1 MSIIAKTRRMLRIGR
16 LERNQLDRSISKEV
30 LLSLSWLRGY
40 VISRMLRPQMKLPR
54 LSFFSAAVVCFNFV
68 ASAHAQQS
76 RAERVAEIQ
85 AALRDGKLEGW
96 LFYDFRHSDPLAY
109 RILKLDEKMFVSRRW
124 FYYVPALGEPVKIV
138 QSIEQFKLDSLPG
151 RKLVFRG
158 WQELHARLKEVLGPA
173 ENESKRRIAMQ
184 YSPMNDIPYISRVDA
199 GTIELVRS
207 LEVEPVTSAEL
218 VQRFEAVFSPAQ
230 HQMHVE
236 ASDKMHRIIQEA
248 FAEIARRIRASEPT
262 TEWDIAQFMLRR
274 YAEEGME
281 QEPMIIAVNAN
292 AANPHYMPT
301 KDKNSPIK
309 RGDFV
314 LIDAATNLDK
324 PDAVATDQTWTGY
337 VGETVPDEY
346 TRIFNIVRE
355 ARDSAVDFVRK
366 NIRAGKSIRGAEVD
380 DVSRGVIT
388 RAGFGEQ
395 FTHRTGHS
403 IGEETHGNGVNIDD
417 FETRDSRRIIPGIC
431 FSIEPGIYLEGKFGV
446 RSEINVYVSDK
457 DIEITGRPIQTE
469 IIAILKTPSGPSR
482 ERH

>member
-1 MSIIAKTRRMLRIGR
+1 M
-16 LERNQLDRSISKEV
+16 
-30 LLSLSWLRGY
+30 
-40 VISRMLRPQMKLPR
+40 
-54 LSFFSAAVVCFNFV
+54 
-68 ASAHAQQS
+68 HAEQTP
-76 RAERVAEIQ
+76 AERVAEIQ
-85 AALRDGKLEGW
+85 GALRDAKLDGW
-96 LFYDFRHSDPLAY
+96 LFYDFRHSDLLAY
-109 RILKLDEKMFVSRRW
+109 RILKLDEKMHASRRW
-124 FYYVPALGEPVKIV
+124 FYYVPASGEPIKVV

-158 WQELHARLKEVLGPA
+158 WQELHARLREVLTKKPKA
-173 ENESKRRIAMQ
+173 RIAMQ

-207 LEVEPVTSAEL
+207 FGVEPVSSAEL
-218 VQRFEAVFSPAQ
+218 VQRFEAVFSPDQ
-230 HQMHVE
+230 HQMHGE

-248 FAEIARRIRASEPT
+248 FVEIARRIRADEPT
-262 TEWDIAQFMLRR
+262 TERDIADFMLRR
-274 YAEEGME
+274 YKEEGME
-281 QEPMIIAVNAN
+281 QEPMIVAVNAN

-301 KDKNSPIK
+301 KEKKSPIK

-314 LIDAATNLDK
+314 LIDAATKLTK
-324 PDAVATDQTWTGY
+324 PEAVATDQTWTGY
-337 VGETVPDEY
+337 VGESVPEEY
-346 TRIFNIVRE
+346 SRIFNIVRE

-366 NIRAGKSIRGAEVD
+366 NIRAGKAIRGAEVD

-417 FETRDSRRIIPGIC
+417 FETRDSRRIIPGVC

-457 DIEITGRPIQTE
+457 DIEVTGQPIQTE
-469 IIAILKTPSGPSR
+469 IIPILKTP
-482 ERH
+482 